1 MSSRPP
7 VLDPIDQRLAEQL
20 PATTAK
26 LLAARRRVATAESC
40 TGGLLAKL
48 LTDQA
53 GSSQWFECGWIT
65 YSNPAKMRELGVTA
79 DTLERHGAVSD
90 ATVREMA
97 LGALARSG
105 ADVALAISGVAG
117 PDGGTARSPVGTVWF
132 ARAVRGAAV
141 PVAARQQS
149 FNGSR
154 DAIRR
159 QAVMLALRWLADP

>member
-1 MSSRPP
+1 MSSKP
-7 VLDPIDQRLAEQL
+7 VQPDPIDLRLAEQL
-20 PATTAK
+20 TATTGK
-26 LLAARRRVATAESC
+26 LLAARRRLATAESC

-65 YSNPAKMRELGVTA
+65 YSNAAKMRELGVRA

-97 LGALARSG
+97 LGALERSG

-117 PDGGTARSPVGTVWF
+117 PDGGTARNPVGSVWF
-132 ARAVRGAAV
+132 ARAVRGAPT
-141 PVAARQQS
+141 PVLTRQQS

-159 QAVMLALRWLADP
+159 QAALLALRWLADP